1 MRTPATLM
9 PSRRHLLGAAA
20 ATGAVALLAPRRL
33 GAQEARSIRLG
44 SLVPLSEDGAP
55 DGNAIKAAQSA
66 VIDEVNEGGGLL
78 DRKLE
83 LVVEDD
89 LSSLEATIRAARKL
103 IDKDKVAIIMGL
115 WASAD
120 VAAIAPLCWDAK
132 IMVLCLAAADSLT
145 QLPHQGYLARTQ
157 PSTSLQ
163 GRQFG
168 HFAVGEGARHVF
180 IMMPQTAFTDSTIKN
195 IAAICEPKGIKIS
208 SLVYDAR
215 KTGFRVELDE
225 VMRATPDMLMLGG
238 YQSDTV
244 MIAQEAYRAGYKGK
258 IVGFAYAIGPQ
269 FVEKAGVVVADG
281 VYAIGPVAAIDSSAY
296 ARLRTIMKTP
306 DLDTYVC
313 QGYDEANL
321 AILAMAWGKDTTGK
335 GIRDNLRKIG
345 GPDGVKVDNA
355 LDGLRAIREG
365 KAINYEGASGPCKF
379 AANGDIAAA
388 NFRVTIVRGGAIETY
403 KML

>member
-1 MRTPATLM
+1 MTARLM
-9 PSRRHLLGAAA
+9 PSRRDLLEGAAA
-20 ATGAVALLAPRRL
+20 AAVALLAPRRL
-33 GAQEARSIRLG
+33 RAQEARPIKLG
-44 SLVPLSEDGAP
+44 SLVPLTAEGGP

-66 VIDEVNEGGGLL
+66 VIDEVNEAGGLL
-78 DRKLE
+78 GRKIE

-89 LSSLEATIRAARKL
+89 PNGLEATLRAARKL
-103 IDKDKVAIIMGL
+103 IDEDKVAIIMGL
-115 WASAD
+115 WTSAD
-120 VAAIAPLCWDAK
+120 VTAIAPLCWDAK
-132 IMVLCLAAADSLT
+132 IMVLSLAAADSLT

-157 PSTSLQ
+157 PSTTLQ

-168 HFAVGEGARHVF
+168 NFAVGERARHVF
-180 IMMPQTAFTDSTIKN
+180 IMMPATPFTDSTIKN
-195 IAAICEPKGIKIS
+195 ITAICEPQGIKVS
-208 SLVYDAR
+208 SLVYDAK
-215 KTGFRVELDE
+215 KTGYRVELDE
-225 VMRATPDMLMLGG
+225 VMRAKPDMLVLGG

-244 MIAQEAYRAGYKGK
+244 MLAKEAYRAEYKGK

-281 VYAIGPVAAIDSSAY
+281 VYAIGPVAAVGSRAY

-313 QGYDEANL
+313 QGYDAANL
-321 AILAMAWGKDTTGK
+321 AILAMAWGKDPTGK

-345 GPDGVKVDNA
+345 DLDGVEVDNA
-355 LDGLRAIREG
+355 LDGLKAIRAG

-388 NFRVTIVRGGAIETY
+388 NFRVTVVRGGAIETY